1 MLHYVIPCIYTSKTD
16 DDQHADQDIFTYLL
30 IIGTRP
36 PEDKM
41 YDHMLSRPNPKKN
54 LGYFILFYFFRMI
67 I

>member
-41 YDHMLSRPNPKKN
+41 YDHMLSCPNPKKIWV
-54 LGYFILFYFFRMI
+54 ILFYFIFAGW
-67 I
+67 